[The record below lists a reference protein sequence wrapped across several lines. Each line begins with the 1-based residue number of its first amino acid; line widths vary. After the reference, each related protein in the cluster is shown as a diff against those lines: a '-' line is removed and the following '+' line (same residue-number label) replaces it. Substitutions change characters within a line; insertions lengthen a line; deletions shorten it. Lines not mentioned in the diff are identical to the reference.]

1 MDRYFGLLRSPP
13 RDEGAAVDNKKR
25 ETRVSEKSGPLKGV
39 RIVEFAGIGPGPFAC
54 MLMADMG
61 ADIVTVARKGQVKA
75 DPGNFTQRGRRLIEV
90 DLKTEEGVETALAL
104 ISKADVL
111 VEGFRPGVMER
122 LGLGPDAAHGK
133 NSKLVY
139 GRMTGWGQEGP
150 LAQAAG
156 HDINY
161 IAITGALD
169 SFRASNDELVSPL
182 NLVGDYGGG
191 ALYLVV
197 GVLAG
202 LIEARGS
209 GKGQVVDAA
218 MCDGAS
224 SLITM
229 FHALS
234 AMGLWKDK
242 PRTNLLDG
250 GAHFYRVYETKDGRH
265 FSVGAI
271 EPQFY
276 KEFLERAGIV
286 DDAFVAQNERDGW
299 EDLSSKLAAIFK
311 TKTRDEWS
319 KLLEGTDACAM
330 AVQTLHEA
338 PNHPH
343 LKARET
349 FVVRDGKL
357 QPAPA
362 PRFSRTPSA
371 IGASP
376 KTGPVAAK
384 DALAAWA

>member
-1 MDRYFGLLRSPP
+1 MV
-13 RDEGAAVDNKKR
+13 A
-25 ETRVSEKSGPLKGV
+25 KSGPLNGV

-61 ADIVTVARKGQVKA
+61 ADIVTVARKGQVKTDA
-75 DPGNFTQRGRRLIEV
+75 GNFTQRGRRLIEV
-90 DLKTEEGVETALAL
+90 DLKTKDGVDAALTL
-104 ISKADVL
+104 IRKADVL

-122 LGLGPDAAHGK
+122 LGLGPDIALAT
-133 NSKLVY
+133 NAKLIY

-169 SFRASNDELVSPL
+169 SFRASNGELVSPL

-191 ALYLVV
+191 AMYLVV
-197 GVLAG
+197 GVLAA
-202 LIEARGS
+202 LIESRTS
-209 GKGQVVDAA
+209 GKGQIVDAA

-234 AMGLWKDK
+234 AMGLWSDT
-242 PRTNLLDG
+242 PRKNLLDG
-250 GAHFYRVYETKDGRH
+250 GAHFYRVYETKDGKH

-276 KEFLERAGIV
+276 RELLQKAGIE
-286 DDAFVAQNERDGW
+286 DAAFGAQLARDQW
-299 EDLSSKLAAIFK
+299 HRLSEKLAAIFK

-319 KLLEGTDACAM
+319 TLLEGTDACAM

-338 PNHPH
+338 PHHPH
-343 LKARET
+343 LKARGT
-349 FVVRDGKL
+349 FVERDGKL

-376 KTGPVAAK
+376 TTGPVDVK
-384 DALAAWA
+384 DALAAWN